1 MKWFKH
7 QTDAHSDAKLEKV
20 LMRYGAEGYALYWYC
35 LELIAG
41 KVDATNFTFELEHD
55 ADLLAYRL
63 RIDSKRVEE
72 MMHFMCNLGLFE
84 NSGGRIT
91 CLKLAQQLDERWTR
105 SAELKAVIRQT
116 SEDSLKTVC
125 RQSEGRLV
133 SVATRTEQNRTEES
147 VVATAVAP
155 VPQRKR
161 FIAPTVEEVEAHCR
175 RTGQRIDAQSFVDF
189 YASKGWVV
197 GKSPMKSWEAAVSTW
212 ARRDQASPSPTVS
225 SPITRGV
232 WK

>member
-1 MKWFKH
+1 M
-7 QTDAHSDAKLEKV
+7 
-20 LMRYGAEGYALYWYC
+20 
-35 LELIAG
+35 
-41 KVDATNFTFELEHD
+41 
-55 ADLLAYRL
+55 
-63 RIDSKRVEE
+63 
-72 MMHFMCNLGLFE
+72 
-84 NSGGRIT
+84 
-91 CLKLAQQLDERWTR
+91 
-105 SAELKAVIRQT
+105 KAVIRQT

-133 SVATRTEQNRTEES
+133 SVATRTEQNRTEEKGVTPMSRTCHGDVTRDVTPLSRIEEEGEEES

-212 ARRDQASPSPTVS
+212 ARRDQASPSPSVS
-225 SPITRGV
+225 SPIARGV